1 MDQTIQLQPP
11 VKGTLRIPGDKSIS
25 HRAIMLGSIVK
36 GKTTVTNFLDGE
48 DCLHTIAIF
57 QQLGV
62 SIVREG
68 TTVHID
74 SPGIAGW
81 TSPSAPLDCGN
92 SGTTARLLLGILSSS
107 PVEAIVVGDQYL
119 SKRPMDRII
128 QPLTQMG
135 ATIEALEE
143 PGYLPLRVIGKSL
156 QPIEYA
162 PPVASAQVKSAIL
175 FAAMQTEGLTTVKE
189 IATTRDHTERM
200 FEDFS
205 ISFLENEQGIQLT
218 GPVSGKP
225 QDIHVPGDISSAA
238 FFLAAAAIAPGSDL
252 LLEQVGLN
260 ETRDGVIEV
269 LKNMGARL
277 TVTQTSGET
286 GEPVGNL
293 RMQYAPL
300 QATTIED
307 VELMPRLIDELPILA
322 LVATQAQ
329 GVTLIR
335 NAEEL
340 RVRETDRITAVAE
353 QLNALGAKITE
364 LPDGMRIEGPTPL
377 SGGVIDSFG
386 DHRLGMM
393 GVIASLVAKEPITVK
408 NTDCIRISYPE
419 FFNAVEKVT
428 ASSLQ

>member
-135 ATIEALEE
+135 AKIEALEE
-143 PGYLPLRVIGKSL
+143 PGYLPLRVSGKSL

-189 IATTRDHTERM
+189 IAATRDHTERM
-200 FEDFS
+200 FEDFG

-269 LKNMGARL
+269 LKNMGAHL

-340 RVRETDRITAVAE
+340 RVKETDRITAVAE
-353 QLNALGAKITE
+353 QLNALGAKIIE

-393 GVIASLVAKEPITVK
+393 GVIASLVAREPITVK

-419 FFNAVEKVT
+419 FFKAVEKVT